1 MSEATKNINAEKIQ
15 GNLAINSVSAITLSA
30 VALSPVNYIDFNT
43 GSTIPQNVTGRVFV
57 NNNTQSLAYYSYGN
71 IINTG
76 QQLYTVVTNGTNN
89 LIPKGSAVKVQSSS
103 GGLPS
108 ISLAIATHTGN
119 NQVVG
124 LATQDIQSGSTGL
137 VLNQGLLSGV
147 TVSHP
152 VGSILYL
159 SDTTPGALV
168 ASTSSLQLPSR
179 VNQVGY
185 TITSG
190 TSDGQ
195 IYVSI
200 NNERIILDLTDLER
214 NILEGNVISTGVYEY
229 TGMTQG
235 TGQTINVSPVR
246 GWIVYNTYENSLS
259 PDVESIYYT
268 GGTNI
273 PLTYLNSADSTFI
286 LINSAST
293 LVQQTTFPTPQERR
307 LNLFLGK
314 VVHLDRSTISSLIQT
329 VDFDVSPMAALR
341 DLWSPLKLVNQGV
354 LVSANGANLSI
365 NTSAGSLW
373 GNGIG
378 WVTNQLNPNNVAI
391 NAQAPA
397 TFQYGTRLGS
407 ITGGTAPYTGNTTF
421 IDPNNYDLNGV
432 VTAVGGGALSATNQR
447 IYLFPTGLIRIQYGQ
462 QVYSTLAAAV
472 AGSQTEQFV
481 EFSNNRDNG
490 ILIGILSV
498 VKNVSTL
505 NSASNA
511 VFNFVSK
518 FGEVLGGTGGLSTTT
533 LQQAYDNSSNPEIIT
548 NLSQDGVQ
556 FRGGTGSDADKN
568 IIIEN
573 NAGTPTA
580 WLNANGSSLF
590 TTITATTK
598 VITTNFQMTS
608 GATNGY
614 VLTSDASGNARWAPP
629 SGSSGATGADTYV
642 TGFTYNNANKLTI
655 SQNQGQAPLDVFI
668 NTMTGLTVNGNI
680 LVNGYVSATTI
691 YNTSG
696 NSFLYNITANTMFVD
711 WIDFNQNAT
720 VPTANGRISWDS
732 GTGTLNIG
740 VGDSTTGTIDLQV
753 GQEEIVRVYNA
764 EATTL
769 TKGTVVYVSGSQ
781 GNRPAVKRAIATN
794 DGYSVTTLGIVDAN
808 ITSGAEG
815 YVTTFGI
822 ISNLNTTGYSGGT
835 AIWLSPISAGT
846 FTSIKPIAPDHTVL
860 LGYVVRVDNNVGSVF
875 VNISNGWEIDEL
887 HDVRI
892 SGSTVGDLLVKGSY
906 NGSPVWVNSK
916 TLTGNYLINGNLNIT
931 GTTISNVLSATT
943 VYTTSL
949 GVSGNCVTDA
959 YIGNLHGCS
968 PITVHDSIQSI
979 GSSATGIT
987 SFAFGNGV
995 SALGDYSH
1003 AESSGTTA
1011 TGLASHAE
1019 GIKTTSSGFGSH
1031 AEGFDTQASGS
1042 NSHSE
1047 GQTTQAIGT
1056 GSHSEGSNNFSHGN
1070 FSHTEGDTINAYGIS
1085 SHGEGSTNTTLGDYS
1100 HVEGLSNYTGVYA
1113 YTIDPASTGGVIDLD
1128 SSYGDVT
1135 TEFSVGGYAIIGST
1149 SIGKF
1154 LIFDVDWDGVKTT
1167 VKIIGTPSEYGY
1179 ISPYGIITASGA
1191 DQRQGGTN
1199 SHAEGGNTVT
1209 VGISSHAEGTGTVTV
1224 GSWSHAEGRSTQ
1236 SVGFYSHAEGKNTIS
1251 IGDNSHTEGEN
1262 SESIGISSHAEGFS
1276 TKTIGDYSHSEGYT
1290 NYAGS
1295 YAYTID
1301 STSGSDI
1308 TLNGL
1313 YGSSVVGIFTA
1324 ATNVVLTDGA
1334 TLTEYLGISTAT
1346 WDGSNVI
1353 VTLTPAPSTSWS
1365 YVAIVG
1371 NATPY
1376 LADIKIGA
1384 YSHVEGTNNYTL
1396 NAYSHAEGANNTS
1409 IGLGSHAEGYNTL
1422 SIGDY
1427 SHTQGINTK
1436 TTGIYSFASG
1446 SGSTAQG
1453 VTSFIHSTDSIV
1465 TGDRSVVLGGQNITG
1480 STDDFVYVSN
1490 LNINSTPISNSG
1502 ATQVLVRNSSTGN
1515 VEYREVSTIGGSS
1528 SGSTFTQQDELDLAL
1543 ITSFRF
1549 LTGN

>member
-1 MSEATKNINAEKIQ
+1 MADATKNINAEKIQ

-76 QQLYTVVTNGTNN
+76 QQLYTVVTNGTND

-124 LATQDIQSGSTGL
+124 LTAQDIQSGSTGL

-168 ASTSSLQLPSR
+168 ASTSSLQLTSR

-378 WVTNQLNPNNVAI
+378 WVTNQLNPNNVVI

-397 TFQYGTRLGS
+397 TFQYRTRLGS

-447 IYLFPTGLIRIQYGQ
+447 VYLFPTGIIRIQYGQ

-556 FRGGTGSDADKN
+556 FRGGTGSDTDKN

-580 WLNANGSSLF
+580 WINADGSSRF

-614 VLTSDASGNARWAPP
+614 VLTSDSSGNARWAPP
-629 SGSSGATGADTYV
+629 SGSSGATGVDTYV

-668 NTMTGLTVNGNI
+668 NTMTGLTVNGNVLI
-680 LVNGYVSATTI
+680 NGTLSASTFYNTTNGYITNLTATTM
-691 YNTSG
+691 Y
-696 NSFLYNITANTMFVD
+696 VD

-740 VGDSTTGTIDLQV
+740 VGDSTTATIDLQV
-753 GQEEIVRVYNA
+753 GQEEIVRVYNS

-794 DGYSVTTLGIVDAN
+794 DGYSVTTLGIVAAD
-808 ITSGAEG
+808 ITSGAQG

-822 ISNLNTTGYSGGT
+822 ISNLDTTGYSGGT

-892 SGSTVGDLLVKGSY
+892 SGSTVGDLLVKSSY

-916 TLTGNYLINGNLNIT
+916 TLTGNYLINGNLNVT
-931 GTTISNVLSATT
+931 GTTTSNILSSTT

-959 YIGNLHGCS
+959 FIGNLYGCS
-968 PITVHDSIQSI
+968 PITVHDSIQSV
-979 GSSATGIT
+979 GSTSSGIN
-987 SFAFGNGV
+987 SLAFGNTVTASGDYSHAGGV
-995 SALGDYSH
+995 STLASGQGSHTEGISTESIGDYSHAEGEGTTSLGDYSH
-1003 AESSGTTA
+1003 AEGRSTNSTGLNSHAEGNQTTA
-1011 TGLASHAE
+1011 TGNASHAE
-1019 GIKTTSSGFGSH
+1019 GQ
-1031 AEGFDTQASGS
+1031 DT
-1042 NSHSE
+1042 N
-1047 GQTTQAIGT
+1047 
-1056 GSHSEGSNNFSHGN
+1056 
-1070 FSHTEGDTINAYGIS
+1070 
-1085 SHGEGSTNTTLGDYS
+1085 
-1100 HVEGLSNYTGVYA
+1100 
-1113 YTIDPASTGGVIDLD
+1113 
-1128 SSYGDVT
+1128 
-1135 TEFSVGGYAIIGST
+1135 
-1149 SIGKF
+1149 
-1154 LIFDVDWDGVKTT
+1154 
-1167 VKIIGTPSEYGY
+1167 
-1179 ISPYGIITASGA
+1179 
-1191 DQRQGGTN
+1191 
-1199 SHAEGGNTVT
+1199 
-1209 VGISSHAEGTGTVTV
+1209 
-1224 GSWSHAEGRSTQ
+1224 
-1236 SVGFYSHAEGKNTIS
+1236 
-1251 IGDNSHTEGEN
+1251 
-1262 SESIGISSHAEGFS
+1262 SIGISSHAEGANTIS
-1276 TKTIGDYSHSEGYT
+1276 TGDYSHSQGSYT
-1290 NYAGS
+1290 NS
-1295 YAYTID
+1295 I
-1301 STSGSDI
+1301 
-1308 TLNGL
+1308 
-1313 YGSSVVGIFTA
+1313 
-1324 ATNVVLTDGA
+1324 
-1334 TLTEYLGISTAT
+1334 GIS
-1346 WDGSNVI
+1346 
-1353 VTLTPAPSTSWS
+1353 
-1365 YVAIVG
+1365 
-1371 NATPY
+1371 
-1376 LADIKIGA
+1376 
-1384 YSHVEGTNNYTL
+1384 
-1396 NAYSHAEGANNTS
+1396 
-1409 IGLGSHAEGYNTL
+1409 
-1422 SIGDY
+1422 
-1427 SHTQGINTK
+1427 
-1436 TTGIYSFASG
+1436 SFASG

-1453 VTSFIHSTDSIV
+1453 NFSFVHSINSVASGEGT
-1465 TGDRSVVLGGQNITG
+1465 VVLGGIGITG
-1480 STDDFVYVSN
+1480 TTSNMVYVST
-1490 LNINSTPISNSG
+1490 LNINSTPTNNNS
-1502 ATQVLVRNSSTGN
+1502 ATQILVRNSSTGD
-1515 VEYREVSTIGGSS
+1515 VEYSDSTSTAIYNYGVSFAMG
-1528 SGSTFTQQDELDLAL
+1528 
-1543 ITSFRF
+1543 TSNF
-1549 LTGN
+1549 LT